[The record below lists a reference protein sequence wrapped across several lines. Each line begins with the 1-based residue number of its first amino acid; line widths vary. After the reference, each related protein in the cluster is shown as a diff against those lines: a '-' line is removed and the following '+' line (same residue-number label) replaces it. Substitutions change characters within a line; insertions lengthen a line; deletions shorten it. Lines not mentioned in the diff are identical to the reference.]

1 MSTLRVA
8 LAQILSVA
16 DPEENLELVATRT
29 AEAARQE
36 AQLVVFPEATM
47 RRFGLPLAEI
57 AEAVDGPWAQRLRK
71 IAEHHQLVIVA
82 GMFTPS
88 GDGRVKNTLRA
99 VGPDVD
105 AHYDKV
111 HLFDAFGF
119 RESDTV
125 AAGAVPVMITVG
137 DAKVGLT
144 TCYDVRFPGLYLRLA
159 ELGAQVICVAASW
172 GAGVGKIEQ
181 WQLLTRARALDST
194 SYVIAAGQAD
204 PAAAGLGSRA
214 AALRR
219 NEGTRFSSPSDDDVG
234 GLESAIR
241 SEGSEQSNCERS
253 EQSNTAVDDTAP
265 TGVGYS
271 VAVSPRGEVLESLDA
286 APGLLVADLDLDVVE
301 QARAAIPVL
310 ANRRF

>member
-1 MSTLRVA
+1 M
-8 LAQILSVA
+8 
-16 DPEENLELVATRT
+16 
-29 AEAARQE
+29 
-36 AQLVVFPEATM
+36 VFPEATM

-57 AEAVDGPWAQRLRK
+57 AEPVDGPWAQRLRK

-105 AHYDKV
+105 AHYDKI

-125 AAGAVPVMITVG
+125 AAGAEPVMITVG

-144 TCYDVRFPGLYLRLA
+144 TCYDVRFPGLYLKLA
-159 ELGAQVICVAASW
+159 ELGRASDLRGGVLGSGRRQDRTMAAAHPRSRP
-172 GAGVGKIEQ
+172 GQHLVCDRCRVRPIQ
-181 WQLLTRARALDST
+181 QRRDRDQALD
-194 SYVIAAGQAD
+194 
-204 PAAAGLGSRA
+204 
-214 AALRR
+214 
-219 NEGTRFSSPSDDDVG
+219 
-234 GLESAIR
+234 
-241 SEGSEQSNCERS
+241 
-253 EQSNTAVDDTAP
+253 VDDNAP

-271 VAVSPRGEVLESLDA
+271 VAVSPSGEVLESLDA

-301 QARAAIPVL
+301 QTRAAIPVL

>member
-8 LAQILSVA
+8 LAQILSGS
-16 DPEENLELVATRT
+16 DPQENLELVATQV
-29 AEAARQE
+29 AEAAAQD
-36 AQLVVFPEATM
+36 AQLVIFPEATM

-57 AEAVDGPWAQRLRK
+57 AEPIDGPWAQQLGK
-71 IAEHHQLVIVA
+71 IAEHHQLVIIA

-105 AHYDKV
+105 AHYDKI

-125 AAGAVPVMITVG
+125 APGTEPVMITVEEI
-137 DAKVGLT
+137 KVGLT
-144 TCYDVRFPGLYLRLA
+144 TCYDVRFPGLYLKLA
-159 ELGAQVICVAASW
+159 ELGAEVICVPASW
-172 GAGVGKIEQ
+172 GAGAGKVEQ

-194 SYVIAAGQAD
+194 AYVVAAGQAD

-214 AALRR
+214 AVLRR
-219 NEGTRFSSPSDDDVG
+219 S
-234 GLESAIR
+234 
-241 SEGSEQSNCERS
+241 ERS
-253 EQSNTAVDDTAP
+253 EQFNPVLDGTAP
-265 TGVGYS
+265 TGVGHS
-271 VAVSPRGEVLESLDA
+271 AVISPRGEVLRSLGA
-286 APGLLVADLDLDVVE
+286 ETGLLVADLDLDEVTKT
-301 QARAAIPVL
+301 RATIPVL

>member
-8 LAQILSVA
+8 LAQILSGP
-16 DPEENLELVATRT
+16 DPQENLELVARYA
-29 AEAARQE
+29 AEAAAQD
-36 AQLVVFPEATM
+36 AQLVIFPEATM

-57 AEAVDGPWAQRLRK
+57 AEPVDGPWAQQLAK
-71 IAEHHQLVIVA
+71 IADHLQLVIIA

-105 AHYDKV
+105 ADYDKI

-125 AAGAVPVMITVG
+125 GPGNEPVMITIDG
-137 DAKVGLT
+137 TNVGLT
-144 TCYDVRFPGLYLRLA
+144 TCYDVRFPALYLKLA
-159 ELGAQVICVAASW
+159 ELGANVICVAASW

-194 SYVIAAGQAD
+194 AYVVAAGQAD
-204 PAAAGLGSRA
+204 PAAAGVS
-214 AALRR
+214 
-219 NEGTRFSSPSDDDVG
+219 
-234 GLESAIR
+234 LES
-241 SEGSEQSNCERS
+241 
-253 EQSNTAVDDTAP
+253 TAP

-271 VAVSPRGEVLESLDA
+271 AVISPRGEVLKSLRGE
-286 APGLLVADLDLDVVE
+286 PGLLLADLDLDEV
-301 QARAAIPVL
+301 AKTRAVIPVL